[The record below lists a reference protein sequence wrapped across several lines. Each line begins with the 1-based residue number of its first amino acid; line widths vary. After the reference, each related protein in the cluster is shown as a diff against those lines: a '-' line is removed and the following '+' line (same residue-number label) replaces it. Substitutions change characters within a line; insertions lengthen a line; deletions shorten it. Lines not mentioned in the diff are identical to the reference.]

1 MKMNSWW
8 LAVIVLAGCREGA
21 RKTEA
26 PSANSPP
33 GATELGGPRPRKHP
47 GGPPQVE
54 LTWIRDVG
62 AVTDAGADVDA
73 GFDAGFDAGEELDA
87 GVDGGLDAGPLST
100 MLLYP
105 GDRTQSPIDDAIALR
120 LRAIAARG
128 TGRGTVF
135 SKVGDSISTNG
146 PGIGGGN
153 FLNCF
158 DGPIEGTVS
167 WETNVRLGPYSALAP
182 TIMHFR
188 STLIGADDSWT
199 RPSLA
204 TRISMTARWA
214 INGTPSPLEQE
225 LTAANPR
232 YAIVMYG
239 SNDIGFVGAPYTLA
253 EGAEYFENNMRTI
266 TDRLIAAGV
275 IPLLTTM
282 PPDAAA
288 LRIVPVYAGV
298 VRGIAQGRQIP
309 LIDYTRE
316 LLALGPP
323 HGLASDGTHPTC
335 AAYNSCCWFDAVSL
349 SRHGYNV
356 RNLITLQALE
366 RMHQVFELG
375 VPRLDPFAAHLT
387 GDGST
392 SSPFVISQLP
402 FGELRDL
409 RASTFRPTE
418 ALSCAG
424 APAVVG
430 PQNLYRLVLNRTTS
444 LRVVLVDGITRQQRI
459 SLLSSPSLSSC
470 RQSAS
475 RIIAT
480 TLPAGTYYLAVN
492 APGAGGGSEYN
503 LSITECMAGDPDC
516 AD

>member
-1 MKMNSWW
+1 MRMNIWW
-8 LAVIVLAGCREGA
+8 PMLLVVLALLGACRDRAPVAEVPDAGSPFQ
-21 RKTEA
+21 EA
-26 PSANSPP
+26 ERGVPAPRQHVGDEP
-33 GATELGGPRPRKHP
+33 RGG
-47 GGPPQVE
+47 G
-54 LTWIRDVG
+54 LTWLRDGG
-62 AVTDAGADVDA
+62 AEVDAGFDDA
-73 GFDAGFDAGEELDA
+73 GFDAGAQA
-87 GVDGGLDAGPLST
+87 DAGPTSA
-100 MLLYP
+100 MLIYTA
-105 GDRTQSPIDDAIALR
+105 DRTQSPIDDAVALG

-158 DGPIEGTVS
+158 DGPIEGTVT

-188 STLIGADDSWT
+188 STLIGNDDSWT

-204 TRISMTARWA
+204 TRVSMTARWA
-214 INGTPSPLEQE
+214 INGSPSPLEQE
-225 LTAANPR
+225 LAAANPR
-232 YAIVMYG
+232 YAIVMFG
-239 SNDIGFVGAPYTLA
+239 SNDIGYVGAPYTLA

-288 LRIVPVYAGV
+288 LRFVPVYSGV
-298 VRGIAQGRQIP
+298 VRAIAQGRQIP

-316 LLALGPP
+316 SLALGPP

-335 AAYNSCCWFDAVSL
+335 AAYNTCCWFDSLSL
-349 SRHGYNV
+349 SRHGYNL
-356 RNLITLQALE
+356 RNLITLQALD

-375 VPRLDPFAAHLT
+375 VPRLDPFAARMS

-392 SSPFVISQLP
+392 NAPYLISQLP

-409 RASTFRPTE
+409 RASPWRPVG

-424 APAVVG
+424 APPVAG
-430 PQNLYRLVLNRTTS
+430 PQNLYRLVLERTTS
-444 LRVVLVDGITRQQRI
+444 LRMIVVDGVTRQQRL
-459 SLLSSPSLSSC
+459 SLLSSPSPSSC
-470 RQSAS
+470 LQSAQ
-475 RIIAT
+475 RLIAT
-480 TLPAGTYYLAVN
+480 TLPAGTYYLSVN
-492 APGAGGGSEYN
+492 APSASGGSEYN
-503 LSITECMAGDPDC
+503 LSVTECVPGDPDC
-516 AD
+516 SD

>member
-1 MKMNSWW
+1 MRVITWW
-8 LAVIVLAGCREGA
+8 LTMMLLAGCRQVA
-21 RKTEA
+21 PRTEA
-26 PSANSPP
+26 PDASTPSR
-33 GATELGGPRPRKHP
+33 GTDLGGPRPTKFVSPPP
-47 GGPPQVE
+47 GAAP
-54 LTWIRDVG
+54 TWIRDG
-62 AVTDAGADVDA
+62 GHAFDAGAEVDA
-73 GFDAGFDAGEELDA
+73 GFDAGFDAGTELDA
-87 GVDGGLDAGPLST
+87 GPTST
-100 MLLYP
+100 MLLYTA
-105 GDRTQSPIDDAIALR
+105 DRTQSPIDDAVALR

-146 PGIGGGN
+146 PGIAGGN

-167 WETNVRLGPYSALAP
+167 WETNVRLGSYSALAP

-188 STLIGADDSWT
+188 TTLIGSDDSWT

-204 TRISMTARWA
+204 TRVSMTARWP
-214 INGTPSPLEQE
+214 ITGTPTPLEQE
-225 LTAANPR
+225 LAAANPR
-232 YAIVMYG
+232 YAVVMYG
-239 SNDIGFVGAPYTLA
+239 SNDIGYVGAPYTLA

-288 LRIVPVYAGV
+288 FRLVPVYAGV

-309 LIDYTRE
+309 LIDYNRE

-323 HGLASDGTHPTC
+323 YGLASDGTHPTC
-335 AAYNSCCWFDAVSL
+335 AAYNTCCWFDAVSL

-356 RNLITLQALE
+356 RNLITLQALD

-375 VPRLDPFAAHLT
+375 VARLDAFAPHMT
-387 GDGST
+387 GDGSMNA
-392 SSPFVISQLP
+392 PYVIPQLP

-409 RASTFRPTE
+409 RTSTWRPAE
-418 ALSCAG
+418 PLSCAG

-459 SLLSSPSLSSC
+459 SLLSGPTLSSC
-470 RQSAS
+470 LQSAS

-480 TLPAGTYYLAVN
+480 TLPAGTYYLSVN
-492 APGAGGGSEYN
+492 APAATGGSEYN
-503 LSITECMAGDPDC
+503 LSVTECLPGDPDC
-516 AD
+516 

>member
-1 MKMNSWW
+1 MRLNTW
-8 LAVIVLAGCREGA
+8 LVMVVIAGCRDVSRGPGVPDA
-21 RKTEA
+21 GVPDA
-26 PSANSPP
+26 SSPERAAEP
-33 GATELGGPRPRKHP
+33 DGPRPDKHVIQA
-47 GGPPQVE
+47 GQGE
-54 LTWIRDVG
+54 LTWLRDGGLG
-62 AVTDAGADVDA
+62 AGVDA
-73 GFDAGFDAGEELDA
+73 GDELDA
-87 GVDGGLDAGPLST
+87 GVDSGTVTDAGVDAGPMT
-100 MLLYP
+100 AMLIYP
-105 GDRTQSPIDDAIALR
+105 GDRTQSPIDDNVALR

-146 PGIGGGN
+146 PGVGGGN

-158 DGPIEGTVS
+158 DGRIEGTVS
-167 WETNVRLGPYSALAP
+167 WETNVRLGPHSALTP

-225 LTAANPR
+225 ITAANPR

-288 LRIVPVYAGV
+288 QRFVPVYAGV

-316 LLALGPP
+316 LMALGPP
-323 HGLASDGTHPTC
+323 HGLGSDGTHPTC
-335 AAYNSCCWFDAVSL
+335 AAYNTCCWFDATSL
-349 SRHGYNV
+349 SRYGYNV
-356 RNLITLQALE
+356 RNLITLQALD
-366 RMHQVFELG
+366 RMHQVFERG
-375 VPRLDPFAAHLT
+375 VPRLDAFAAHLT

-392 SSPFVISQLP
+392 NAPFVIPQLP

-409 RASTFRPTE
+409 RTSSFRPVN

-444 LRVVLVDGITRQQRI
+444 LRAVLVDGMTRQQRI
-459 SLLSSPSLSSC
+459 SLLSGPQLSSC
-470 RQSAS
+470 MQSAS
-475 RIIAT
+475 RLIAI

-492 APGAGGGSEYN
+492 APSADGGSEYN
-503 LSITECMAGDPDC
+503 LSVTECMPGDTDC
-516 AD
+516 